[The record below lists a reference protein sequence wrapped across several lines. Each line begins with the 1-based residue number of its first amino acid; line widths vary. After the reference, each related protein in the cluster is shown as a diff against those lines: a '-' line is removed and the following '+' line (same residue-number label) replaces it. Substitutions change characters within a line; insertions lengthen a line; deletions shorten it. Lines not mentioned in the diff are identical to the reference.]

1 VTDRDTDG
9 QAAFAVRFFLL
20 SVTVFGVAALL
31 AGVLI
36 HFAPPAARAGRLPF
50 PRVFWVS
57 SLFHFFGSVAL
68 SRALGHVRV
77 EKQEPFRRSLLA
89 GLGAGILFV
98 AVQSYGLWCLLQGQ
112 NAGEVATGA
121 SAFIFVFA
129 VLHAL
134 HVGLAMLFL
143 VFVTLRGF
151 ADRYDHEYF
160 WGVTVCAYFWH
171 FLGAV
176 WLCILVVFAFAML

>member
-1 VTDRDTDG
+1 MTDRDTDG
-9 QAAFAVRFFLL
+9 QAAFAVRYFLL
-20 SVTVFGVAALL
+20 SVTIFGVAALL

-36 HFAPPAARAGRLPF
+36 HFAPPAVRPDRLPF
-50 PRVFWVS
+50 PPAFWVS
-57 SLFHFFGSVAL
+57 SLLLFFGSVAL
-68 SRALGHVRV
+68 SRALSHVRV
-77 EKQEPFRRSLLA
+77 EKQAAFRRTLLA
-89 GLGAGILFV
+89 ALGAGTLFI

-112 NAGEVATGA
+112 NPSEVATGA
-121 SAFIFVFA
+121 SAFIVVFA

-134 HVGLAMLFL
+134 HVSLAMLFL

-171 FLGAV
+171 FLGVV
-176 WLCILVVFAFAML
+176 WLCILTVFAFAML